1 MIPGVKLGLGIVG
14 SAAAALLT
22 IAMLTRFE
30 RPGQVTV
37 QRGFRGVAMETNYN
51 PAALRQY
58 VADNKVPASIPPVPA
73 VGPKAGQVYKNVLVL
88 GDLSVG
94 QFTRLMV
101 SITNWVAPKQGCAY
115 CHNTANMA
123 EDTYYT
129 KIVARR
135 MVQMTQ
141 DINSTWAPH
150 VWGVGGGQG
159 NGVGTTVPGATLTTA
174 TGPGQPATTGAGGS
188 TGAVAGL
195 GGPSGGAPAAPP
207 GAGVRGTD
215 TQAAAGAGVTCYTCH
230 RGNNVPQYIW
240 WKDTGP
246 TPRTGGVLEVSQ
258 GKNVA
263 SAAAGDSSLPYDPF
277 SPMLEGDYPIR
288 QQGETAL
295 PAGNRHS
302 IKETEWTYAL
312 MIHFSQSL
320 GVNCTYCHNSRAF
333 GDWSQS
339 TPQRVSAWHGIRMVR
354 DINTNYM
361 DPLREV
367 FPAARL
373 GASGDSPK
381 VACATC
387 HQGVFKPLYGVNMVN
402 AFPELKQPG
411 PEAGLQPTSLV
422 VVNPGVFP
430 AGAQAT
436 PRMKPTP
443 IN

>member
-1 MIPGVKLGLGIVG
+1 MMPGMKLGLGVVG
-14 SAAAALLT
+14 AAAAALLG
-22 IAMLTRFE
+22 IAMLGSFE
-30 RPGQVTV
+30 TPGQVTV

-51 PAALRQY
+51 PIQLAKY
-58 VADNKVPASIPPVPA
+58 VAENKVPNSLPQASA
-73 VGPKAGQVYKNVLVL
+73 SGPKAGQVYKNVQVL

-101 SITNWVAPKQGCAY
+101 SITQWVSPTQGCAY

-141 DINSTWAPH
+141 NINSTWAPH
-150 VWGVGGGQG
+150 VWGVAAGNGNG
-159 NGVGTTVPGATLTTA
+159 NGVGNVG
-174 TGPGQPATTGAGGS
+174 GAG
-188 TGAVAGL
+188 T
-195 GGPSGGAPAAPP
+195 P
-207 GAGVRGTD
+207 G
-215 TQAAAGAGVTCYTCH
+215 GAGVTCYTCH
-230 RGNNVPQYIW
+230 RGMNVPNYIW
-240 WKDTGP
+240 WKDKGP
-246 TPRTGGVLEVSQ
+246 TPNKGGVLEVSMGQ
-258 GKNVA
+258 NKA
-263 SAAAGDSSLPYDPF
+263 SASAGDSSLPYDPF
-277 SPMLEGDYPIR
+277 TPMLEGDHPIR

-312 MIHFSQSL
+312 MIHFAQSL

-339 TPQRVSAWHGIRMVR
+339 TPQRISAWHAIRMVR
-354 DINTNYM
+354 DINLNYM
-361 DPLREV
+361 DTLRDV
-367 FPAARL
+367 FPVGRL
-373 GASGDSPK
+373 GTSGDAPK

-411 PEAGLQPTSLV
+411 PQAGLVQTSLM
-422 VVNPGVFP
+422 VVNPGVYP
-430 AGAQAT
+430 AGAKVT
-436 PRMKPTP
+436 PPMKPTP
-443 IN
+443 LN

>member
-1 MIPGVKLGLGIVG
+1 MMPGLKLGLGIVG
-14 SAAAALLT
+14 AVAGTLLT
-22 IAMLTRFE
+22 IAMLSKFE
-30 RPGQVTV
+30 RPGQITV

-51 PAALRQY
+51 PRDLVKY
-58 VADNKVPASIPPVPA
+58 VAANKAPGALPRLPDT
-73 VGPKAGQVYKNVLVL
+73 GPKAGQVYKNVQVL

-94 QFTRLMV
+94 NFTRLMV
-101 SITNWVAPKQGCAY
+101 SITQWVSPTQGCAY

-141 DINSTWAPH
+141 NINSTWAPH
-150 VWGVGGGQG
+150 VWGVAANPG
-159 NGVGTTVPGATLTTA
+159 NGTGTMIPGAAAATA
-174 TGPGQPATTGAGGS
+174 GAG
-188 TGAVAGL
+188 TP
-195 GGPSGGAPAAPP
+195 GGVVLASAAPAAGTP
-207 GAGVRGTD
+207 GT
-215 TQAAAGAGVTCYTCH
+215 TTAAAGAGVTCYTCH
-230 RGNNVPQYIW
+230 RGNPVPNYIW
-240 WKDTGP
+240 WKDPGP
-246 TPRTGGVLEVSQ
+246 TPRAGGVLEVSMGQ
-258 GKNVA
+258 NMA
-263 SAAAGDSSLPYDPF
+263 SSAAGYSSLPYDPF
-277 SPMLEGDYPIR
+277 TPMLEGAYPIR

-312 MIHFSQSL
+312 MIHFAQSL

-339 TPQRVSAWHGIRMVR
+339 TPQRISAWHAIRMVR
-354 DINTNYM
+354 DINNNYM
-361 DPLREV
+361 DTLREV
-367 FPAARL
+367 FPVGRL
-373 GASGDSPK
+373 GPTGDAPK

-411 PEAGLQPTSLV
+411 PQAGLVQTSLM
-422 VVNPGVFP
+422 VVNPGVYP
-430 AGAQAT
+430 AGARTT
-436 PRMKPTP
+436 PAMKPTP

>member
-1 MIPGVKLGLGIVG
+1 MIPGVKLGLGVVG
-14 SAAAALLT
+14 AAAAALLG
-22 IAMLTRFE
+22 IAMVTKFE
-30 RPGQVTV
+30 TPGQVTV

-51 PAALRQY
+51 PKDLVKY
-58 VADNKVPASIPPVPA
+58 VAENKVPAALPRLPDT
-73 VGPKAGQVYKNVLVL
+73 GPKAAQVYKNVLVL

-94 QFTRLMV
+94 NFTRLMV
-101 SITNWVAPKQGCAY
+101 SLTNWVSPKQGCAY
-115 CHNTANMA
+115 CHNTNNMA

-135 MVQMTQ
+135 MIQMTQ

-150 VWGVGGGQG
+150 VWGVGAGGG
-159 NGVGTTVPGATLTTA
+159 NGVGNMVAGAGGAAAVVTNAGGANPGGSNVGPGATNA
-174 TGPGQPATTGAGGS
+174 GGAG
-188 TGAVAGL
+188 T
-195 GGPSGGAPAAPP
+195 P
-207 GAGVRGTD
+207 G
-215 TQAAAGAGVTCYTCH
+215 GAGVTCYTCH

-240 WKDTGP
+240 YKDEGP
-246 TPRTGGVLEVSQ
+246 TPRAGGVLEVST
-258 GKNVA
+258 GKNR
-263 SAAAGDSSLPYDPF
+263 AAPSVGDSSLPYDPF
-277 SPMLEGDYPIR
+277 TPMLEGDYPIR

-295 PAGNRHS
+295 PAGNSHS

-312 MIHFSQSL
+312 MIHFAQSL

-339 TPQRVSAWHGIRMVR
+339 TPQRISAWHGIRMVR

-361 DPLREV
+361 DGLKPV
-367 FPAARL
+367 WPVGRL
-373 GASGDSPK
+373 GTSGDSPK

-411 PEAGLQPTSLV
+411 PEAGLQQTSLM
-422 VVNPGVFP
+422 VVNPGVYP
-430 AGAQAT
+430 PGAYTT
-436 PRMKPTP
+436 PPMKPTP

>member
-1 MIPGVKLGLGIVG
+1 MIPGIKLALGLVG
-14 SAAAALLT
+14 AAAGSLLT
-22 IAMLTRFE
+22 IAMLSRFE
-30 RPGQVTV
+30 HPGQVTV

-51 PAALRQY
+51 PATLRQY

-73 VGPKAGQVYKNVLVL
+73 SGPKAGQVYKNVLVL

-101 SITNWVAPKQGCAY
+101 SLTNWVAPKQGCAY

-141 DINSTWAPH
+141 NINSTWAPH
-150 VWGVGGGQG
+150 VWGVGGGGG
-159 NGVGTTVPGATLTTA
+159 NGVGTTVPGASSA
-174 TGPGQPATTGAGGS
+174 T
-188 TGAVAGL
+188 AGL
-195 GGPSGGAPAAPP
+195 GAPGGGVVQAAAPP

-215 TQAAAGAGVTCYTCH
+215 TQNAAGAGVTCYTCH

-240 WKDTGP
+240 WKDEGP
-246 TPRTGGVLEVSQ
+246 TPRAGGVLEVST

-263 SAAAGDSSLPYDPF
+263 NTATADSSLPYDPF
-277 SPMLEGDYPIR
+277 TPMLEGDYPIR
-288 QQGETAL
+288 QQGDTAL
-295 PAGNRHS
+295 PSGNKHS

-312 MIHFSQSL
+312 MIHFAQSL

-361 DPLREV
+361 DPLRPV

-373 GASGDSPK
+373 GTTGDSPK

-411 PEAGLQPTSLV
+411 PEAGLQQTSLM

-436 PRMKPTP
+436 PRAKPTP

>member
-1 MIPGVKLGLGIVG
+1 MIPGLKLGLGVVG
-14 SAAAALLT
+14 AAAAALLG
-22 IAMLTRFE
+22 IAMLSKFE
-30 RPGQVTV
+30 TPGQVRI

-51 PAALRQY
+51 RADLVKY
-58 VADNKVPASIPPVPA
+58 VAANKVPASLPQLPA
-73 VGPKAGQVYKNVLVL
+73 TGPKAAQVYKNVLVL

-101 SITNWVAPKQGCAY
+101 SLTNWVAPQQGCAY

-135 MVQMTQ
+135 MIQMTQ

-150 VWGVGGGQG
+150 VWGVAAGGG
-159 NGVGTTVPGATLTTA
+159 NGVGNVG
-174 TGPGQPATTGAGGS
+174 GAG
-188 TGAVAGL
+188 T
-195 GGPSGGAPAAPP
+195 P
-207 GAGVRGTD
+207 G
-215 TQAAAGAGVTCYTCH
+215 GAGVTCYTCH
-230 RGNNVPQYIW
+230 RGNNVPTYIW
-240 WKDTGP
+240 YKDPGP
-246 TPRTGGVLEVSQ
+246 TPQKGGVLEVSQ
-258 GKNVA
+258 GKNLAKA
-263 SAAAGDSSLPYDPF
+263 SVGDSSLPYDPF
-277 SPMLEGDYPIR
+277 TPMLEGDYPIR
-288 QQGETAL
+288 QQGETPL
-295 PAGNRHS
+295 PSGNRHS

-312 MIHFSQSL
+312 MIHFANSL

-361 DPLREV
+361 DPLHDV
-367 FPAARL
+367 FPVGRL
-373 GASGDSPK
+373 GPTGDSPK

-411 PEAGLQPTSLV
+411 PQAGLVQTSLQ
-422 VVNPGVFP
+422 VVNPGVYP
-430 AGAQAT
+430 AGARTT
-436 PRMKPTP
+436 PPMRPTP
-443 IN
+443 VN

>member
-1 MIPGVKLGLGIVG
+1 MIPGLKLGLGLVG
-14 SAAAALLT
+14 SVAAALLT
-22 IAMLTRFE
+22 IAMVSKFE
-30 RPGQVTV
+30 TPGQVTV

-51 PAALRQY
+51 PKDLVKY
-58 VADNKVPASIPPVPA
+58 VAENKVPASLPQVPA
-73 VGPKAGQVYKNVLVL
+73 AGPKAAQVYKNVQVL

-101 SITNWVAPKQGCAY
+101 SITQWVSPQQGCAY
-115 CHNTANMA
+115 CHNTNNMA

-141 DINSTWAPH
+141 NINSTWAPH
-150 VWGVGGGQG
+150 SWGIGGGPG
-159 NGVGTTVPGATLTTA
+159 NGIGTASTA
-174 TGPGQPATTGAGGS
+174 GGPNTGA
-188 TGAVAGL
+188 AAGL
-195 GGPSGGAPAAPP
+195 GAPAAAVAGT
-207 GAGVRGTD
+207 GAPTSAG
-215 TQAAAGAGVTCYTCH
+215 GAGVTCYTCH
-230 RGNNVPQYIW
+230 RGNNVPNYIW
-240 WKDTGP
+240 WKDEGP
-246 TPRTGGVLEVSQ
+246 TPRNGGVLEVSMGQ
-258 GKNVA
+258 NR
-263 SAAAGDSSLPYDPF
+263 AAASVGDSSLPYDPF
-277 SPMLEGDYPIR
+277 TPMLEGDYPIR

-312 MIHFSQSL
+312 MIHFAQSL

-339 TPQRVSAWHGIRMVR
+339 TPQRISAWHGIRMVR

-361 DPLREV
+361 DPLRGV
-367 FPAARL
+367 FPVGRL
-373 GASGDSPK
+373 GTSGDAPK
-381 VACATC
+381 VGCATC

-411 PEAGLQPTSLV
+411 AQAGLVQTSLV
-422 VVNPGVFP
+422 VVNPGVYP
-430 AGAQAT
+430 PGAKVT
-436 PRMKPTP
+436 PPMKPTP